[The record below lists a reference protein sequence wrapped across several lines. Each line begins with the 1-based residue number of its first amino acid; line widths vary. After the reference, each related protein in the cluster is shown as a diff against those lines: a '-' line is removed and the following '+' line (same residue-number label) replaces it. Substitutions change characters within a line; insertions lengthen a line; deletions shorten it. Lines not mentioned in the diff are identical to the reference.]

1 MKNFF
6 SLSELEILIDLI
18 AGDKKITPFRKLT
31 KGHIKTVVCLN

>member
-18 AGDKKITPFRKLT
+18 AGDKKITPFRKLSNG
-31 KGHIKTVVCLN
+31 KVKSIICLN